1 MRFFSGTGDP
11 IAFGVRTRC
20 TGAALLMDA
29 TAMPTTQSFERW
41 RDGELLD
48 SANSPTQAVYLAPHR
63 CRQGDKIAMG
73 SSLAG
78 RLSVAIRSVR
88 GRRGA
93 YWSERLVMSAL
104 FFHAAI
110 GRFAF
115 VLRVDDPRYRHD
127 GSQGLAGGTNL
138 RARLPWTTA
147 PAPAFGNADSLADVW
162 KEANPPCT
170 LGTLRPRRGPR
181 TISLQRASQTP
192 SSYHTQA

>member
-110 GRFAF
+110 GRFAASG
-115 VLRVDDPRYRHD
+115 VLTTRGIDMTVRKGWPVARIYRPDCRGQQRLPLPSARPIPWKLFEWNRTPRALLLRC
-127 GSQGLAGGTNL
+127 GLAE
-138 RARLPWTTA
+138 AR
-147 PAPAFGNADSLADVW
+147 G
-162 KEANPPCT
+162 
-170 LGTLRPRRGPR
+170 R
-181 TISLQRASQTP
+181 
-192 SSYHTQA
+192 